1 MKKEGKKTIVR
12 LNRIALY
19 CSIWCCIIG
28 VAASSAMFFILDK
41 EINLPEETDI
51 FRGQMLFIGLAVL
64 LVAATVYC
72 ISKWWVTVSF
82 SEHNVRY
89 HRIFRKTYVR
99 SYKYYNFIYFGY
111 KAKTGNLIAE
121 SRKTYY
127 ILITRNMYD
136 AHELKHVDKIETS
149 YKTIKLIYSDG
160 LCRNLYKT
168 FPDTHKKM
176 LTNAIN
182 GIKKDSSML

>member
-19 CSIWCCIIG
+19 CSICCCIIG
-28 VAASSAMFFILDK
+28 VIASSVMFFTLGK
-41 EINLPEETDI
+41 EINLPEEADI
-51 FRGQMLFIGLAVL
+51 FRGQILFVILAVL
-64 LVAATVYC
+64 LVSATVYC

-111 KAKTGNLIAE
+111 KAKTGHLIAE
-121 SRKTYY
+121 SKKTYY
-127 ILITRNMYD
+127 ILITREMYD
-136 AHELKHVDKIETS
+136 EYELKHVDKIEGS

-176 LTNAIN
+176 LANAIN
-182 GIKKDSSML
+182 GIKKDSTML